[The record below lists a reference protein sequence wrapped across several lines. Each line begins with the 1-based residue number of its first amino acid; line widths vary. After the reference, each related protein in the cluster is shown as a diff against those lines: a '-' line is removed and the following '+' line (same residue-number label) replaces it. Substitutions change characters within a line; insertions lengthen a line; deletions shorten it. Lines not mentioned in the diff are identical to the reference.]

1 MSESQV
7 PAQELG
13 VVRPFERIEW
23 VDEVK
28 FGRVSAE
35 VSGAAKKAGALRK
48 FMSRGEEGLY
58 VQYSTLPADFVIAPH
73 AHNHGEVLFIL
84 KGGCT
89 VEPTGDWLGPN
100 DSAVVPAN
108 HEYGLRCGPDGMEF
122 LTIRG
127 GDAQTNF
134 ESPAASTDK

>member
-1 MSESQV
+1 MGDGPV
-7 PAQELG
+7 PAADLG

-35 VSGAAKKAGALRK
+35 VAGDASRSGALRK

-58 VQYSTLPADFVIAPH
+58 VQYSTLPADFHIAPH
-73 AHNHGEVLFIL
+73 QHDHGEVLFVL
-84 KGGCT
+84 KGSCT
-89 VEPTGDWLGPN
+89 VEPTGQVLVPN

-108 HEYGLRCGPDGMEF
+108 HEYGLRAGADGMDF
-122 LTIRG
+122 LTIRN
-127 GDAQTNF
+127 GDAAVVF
-134 ESPAASTDK
+134 EKK